1 MTNAEELLRMGLSPT
16 EIAEG
21 YEMASEKA
29 LAILP
34 GVWVWVWVC
43 MCVGVSVC
51 VDMGVHVVGV
61 DSL

>member
-34 GVWVWVWVC
+34 GV
-43 MCVGVSVC
+43 CVGVGMYVC
-51 VDMGVHVVGV
+51 GCECVCGYGCACCGCG
-61 DSL
+61 